1 MRRDSERGE
10 SLTDYYSR
18 LFKTLLEF
26 RVPPT
31 LITISWAVLIGAAVG
46 LFAALFQYAFDW
58 VFYNVTVNLTFSY
71 RIFYLILPT
80 AGALLSALIIHRFSP
95 LSKGGGVDVY
105 IEAFHYRNGYLP
117 PSLALYKSIT
127 TILTIA
133 TGGSG
138 GKEGPITLI
147 GASIG
152 SAIGRW
158 MGIPRR
164 RMRLFLVMGAASG
177 AAAIFRLPIGG
188 AFFAVEV
195 LYRGPD
201 MEVEDLG
208 YVIIAS
214 VISYTVFGLFHGWSP
229 VFRVPGVSFEVG
241 ELHFYFLL
249 AVFVSLMAIIFIQT
263 QRAIASLFSRL
274 RIGYVEKAVLGAFIT
289 GIIIYFFPQVAG
301 DSYDYV
307 QSVLFGNVPLHYLVL
322 VIALKMVATG
332 FTLKSGNSGGYFAPS
347 VVIGALSG
355 NLFARVLHG
364 WGFIDSTSIPAFT
377 VIGMAGFFS
386 AVSNTPMAS
395 VFMALELAGK
405 YHLILPALVVSFLSF
420 FLNGYRGLFE
430 KQLFSRFQSPAHED
444 DLKVDILE
452 KVRVRDIPLR
462 RDIVYLDYY
471 DTLEHALHLATARLD
486 QTTFPVVKGGRVVG
500 FIFERDIKDMLLEG
514 AISNMGRAVLVA
526 DVMKTIVPRIT
537 PDMDLHS
544 ALKML
549 IRYGYDELPVF
560 DDGRFL
566 GILSREDILK
576 AYDRLIGRGRP

>member
-1 MRRDSERGE
+1 MSRDSKASSRAG
-10 SLTDYYSR
+10 YYGR
-18 LFKTLLEF
+18 ILRILLGF

-46 LFAALFQYAFDW
+46 FSAALFQYAFDW
-58 VFYNVTVNLTFSY
+58 VFYNITVKLTFSY

-80 AGALLSALIIHRFSP
+80 AGALLSAIIIYRFSP
-95 LSKGGGVDVY
+95 LSRGGGVDVY

-117 PSLALYKSIT
+117 LSLSLYKSIT

-152 SAIGRW
+152 SAMGRW
-158 MGIPRR
+158 FGIPRGK
-164 RMRLFLVMGAASG
+164 MRLFLVIGAASG

-214 VISYTVFGLFHGWSP
+214 VISYAVFGLFHGWEP
-229 VFRVPGVSFEVG
+229 VFRVPGVSFRVG
-241 ELHFYFLL
+241 ELPFYFLL
-249 AVFVSLMAIIFIQT
+249 AVFVSLMAVVFIQT
-263 QRAIASLFSRL
+263 QRFIASIFGKIRA
-274 RIGYVEKAVLGAFIT
+274 GYVEKAVLGAFLT
-289 GIIIYFFPQVAG
+289 GTIIYFFPQVAG

-307 QSVLFGNVPLHYLVL
+307 QSVLFGRVPLQYLVL
-322 VIALKMVATG
+322 VIALKMIATG
-332 FTLKSGNSGGYFAPS
+332 LTLKSGNSGGYFAPS

-355 NLFARVLHG
+355 NLFARLLYS
-364 WGFIDSTSIPAFT
+364 WGFIDSVSIPAFT

-405 YHLILPALVVSFLSF
+405 YHLVLPALVVSFLSF

-444 DLKVDILE
+444 DLRVDILE
-452 KVRVRDIPLR
+452 RVRVRDIPLR

-486 QTTFPVVKGGRVVG
+486 QTTFPVLKGDRVVG

-526 DVMKTIVPRIT
+526 DVMKAIVPRIT
-537 PDMDLHS
+537 PEMDLHS
-544 ALKML
+544 VLKML

-560 DDGRFL
+560 DNGQFI
-566 GILSREDILK
+566 GIISREDILR
-576 AYDRLIGRGRP
+576 AYDRIVGRESS